1 MFGQSKA
8 QWMSYDVTLGDLRE
22 RKARLEE
29 EIRQSIERFRRD
41 TGVEVESL
49 NVGAVV
55 LQDED
60 GELTTIQDIEIVL
73 DI

>member
-1 MFGQSKA
+1 MT
-8 QWMSYDVTLGDLRE
+8 YEVTVGDLRE